1 MPSLPLR
8 LLHLILTALCRITA
22 DELTI
27 LTTVV
32 TIYIYI
38 YIYIPPAFTQRQ
50 LPKQYQRTAS
60 CLGDALLC
68 CEEEAGR

>member
-8 LLHLILTALCRITA
+8 LLQLILTALCRIIA

-32 TIYIYI
+32 AV
-38 YIYIPPAFTQRQ
+38 YIPPAITQRQ

-60 CLGDALLC
+60 CLGDVLLC
-68 CEEEAGR
+68 CEEAGR